1 MRALYGALAVMAV
14 VALTPLGA
22 HTQEYDGCNEQGYDS
37 VDEPCGGG
45 HQHTG
50 GKRDENSLDRAR
62 HRHRYLESQIDKLKE
77 QVAALSKDVEQLK
90 KAGAK

>member
-1 MRALYGALAVMAV
+1 MRVLYAAFAVAAL
-14 VALTPLGA
+14 VALTPTGA
-22 HTQEYDGCNEQGYDS
+22 HTQDYDGCNEQFYDS

-50 GKRDENSLDRAR
+50 GKRDETSIDRAR
-62 HRHRYLESQIDKLKE
+62 HRHRYLGAQLDSLKA
-77 QVAALSKDVEQLK
+77 QVVALSKEVEQLK